1 MSAINFLNTIM
12 SKNRLNEIEGGL
24 TTGDIGIDNSDQ
36 KDDQYETSHGDTI
49 NKLLIAMLLILMAI
63 IGTFMAIIMRNLRI
77 SKLLLHLYMRTFNHM
92 TE

>member
-24 TTGDIGIDNSDQ
+24 TPGDIGMDNSDQ
-36 KDDQYETSHGDTI
+36 NVDHGDTI
-49 NKLLIAMLLILMAI
+49 NKMLIAMLLILMAI

>member
-36 KDDQYETSHGDTI
+36 KDDQYETPHGDTI

-77 SKLLLHLYMRTFNHM
+77 SELLLHLYMKTFNHM

>member
-24 TTGDIGIDNSDQ
+24 PPGDIGMDNSDQ
-36 KDDQYETSHGDTI
+36 NVDHGDTI
-49 NKLLIAMLLILMAI
+49 NKMLIAMLLILMAI
-63 IGTFMAIIMRNLRI
+63 IGTFMAIILRNLRI
-77 SKLLLHLYMRTFNHM
+77 SELLLHLYMRIFNHM